1 MSRFPSQL
9 KFNKEKQSQ
18 SPPRQFRARTQKAAH
33 VLSVLGKHGFRINEL
48 VERHIQIRIHLSCG
62 AIVSVYTTGTVL
74 VQGRIHGGSAREDA
88 ETLRAILPAPLV
100 WQARVD
106 D

>member
-1 MSRFPSQL
+1 MALFRSHLNDTREIQP
-9 KFNKEKQSQ
+9 Q
-18 SPPRQFRARTQKAAH
+18 SPPRQFRARTEQAGQ
-33 VLSVLGKHGFRINEL
+33 VLAVLGKHGFRINEL

-62 AIVSVYTTGTVL
+62 AVVSVYTMGTVM
-74 VQGRIHGGSAREDA
+74 VQGRIHGRGARETA
-88 ETLRAILPAPLV
+88 ETLRAILPATLV

>member
-1 MSRFPSQL
+1 MSRFQPPL
-9 KFNKEKQSQ
+9 KTTKEKQPQ
-18 SPPRQFRARTQKAAH
+18 SPPRQFRARTEKAGQ

-74 VQGRIHGGSAREDA
+74 VQGRIQGCGAREA
-88 ETLRAILPAPLV
+88 GETLRAILPEPLV

>member
-1 MSRFPSQL
+1 MSRFQSH
-9 KFNKEKQSQ
+9 FNATKEKQPQ
-18 SPPRQFRARTQKAAH
+18 SPPRQFRGRTEQAGH
-33 VLSVLGKHGFRINEL
+33 VLSVLGKHGFHINEL

-62 AIVSVYTTGTVL
+62 AIVSVYATGTVL
-74 VQGRIHGGSAREDA
+74 VQGRIHGCGARKAAD
-88 ETLRAILPAPLV
+88 TLRAMLPEPLV

>member
-1 MSRFPSQL
+1 MSRFPSPL
-9 KFNKEKQSQ
+9 KTTKGNPSQ
-18 SPPRQFRARTQKAAH
+18 SPPRQFRARTEQASH

-74 VQGRIHGGSAREDA
+74 VQGRIHGCGAREAAD
-88 ETLRAILPAPLV
+88 TLRAILPEPLI

>member
-9 KFNKEKQSQ
+9 KSNQNKQPQ
-18 SPPRQFRARTQKAAH
+18 SPPRQFRARTEQAGH
-33 VLSVLGKHGFRINEL
+33 VLSVLGRHGFRINEL

-74 VQGRIHGGSAREDA
+74 VQGRIHGGSAREAAD
-88 ETLRAILPAPLV
+88 TLRAILPEPLV